1 MILETRKH
9 FGTALSLD
17 LQCVRL
23 FAASAVSPFQ
33 RRLSR
38 VFFLRIQ
45 EEEDID
51 FLVAELHTAVVV
63 GMADVVIEQIC

>member
-45 EEEDID
+45 DID